1 MPNAIPS
8 RSFPS
13 AMEEGALTL
22 KLPRAPNHCRW
33 MRFLLPITPISRA
46 RRMVACVAGDRRWKW
61 PVSLSRRAQGGGEKM
76 NPTGGDHLSVSQPK
90 PLVAQPDRYIF
101 LWWKSIS
108 GKYATN
114 LRRRSPGEPFSVF
127 FFLNRTLTKL

>member
-46 RRMVACVAGDRRWKW
+46 RRMVACVAGDRRWKR
-61 PVSLSRRAQGGGEKM
+61 PVSLSRRARGGEVDE
-76 NPTGGDHLSVSQPK
+76 PDRWG
-90 PLVAQPDRYIF
+90 PLVGAPTQAT
-101 LWWKSIS
+101 S
-108 GKYATN
+108 GAT
-114 LRRRSPGEPFSVF
+114 RPIRFSLVEAYF
-127 FFLNRTLTKL
+127 R